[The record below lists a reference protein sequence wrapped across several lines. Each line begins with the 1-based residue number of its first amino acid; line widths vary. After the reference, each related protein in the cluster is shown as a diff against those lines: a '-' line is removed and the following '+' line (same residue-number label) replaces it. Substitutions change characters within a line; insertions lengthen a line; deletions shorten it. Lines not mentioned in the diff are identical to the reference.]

1 MSANDEVKIFLSMEA
16 KKVDFVEA
24 EASIGELIDNLQTS
38 IDSVFENIDITQFN
52 KKVQT
57 SAVKIKKD
65 FANIIA
71 MREKLGNLAES
82 AGADGLAD
90 RLDFVKQQIFE
101 IESEITRQRTAFGIS
116 LGFNDA
122 IAKVSTLRQKVS
134 DLTEKV
140 AYASEI
146 GRGALNEAGQFI
158 PAFSKQLRQAK
169 LEYQD
174 ALVTLNDIQTQ
185 MNTSS
190 PKDFG
195 DSHLINK
202 LLPKLEK
209 YKQEFEYLTTNFN
222 YNLRDADTSKLE
234 KIDALYTKLTTSI
247 TQCGITLRDFIN
259 LIQIAMNPQD
269 IDAYNNSVALLTDSF
284 FHLTNAQQPTS
295 SQGQQLALPQGMST
309 ESVDIN
315 TEPAE
320 QSAESL
326 KSKFESALGSIG
338 SKIAGVG
345 TKLLKWSKDV
355 TPADIALKA
364 LKGTVNGVVTVVKG
378 ATTVASKFVSLLASG
393 AKKGASAIKTKL
405 ANSFKKVGSSIG
417 NSHKKVSGF
426 FKYMMRYLGRRL
438 IYQAL
443 QQMVQSFKQAF
454 NTMATQIPEINTTMS
469 SFKTALNQV
478 KGSIGTAFQPLA
490 SVVLPILTKFL
501 NMITAVLNKVGQFTA
516 ALTGQGYTYEFVS
529 DNIDAATEAT
539 KDKNKADK
547 KSIAGFDEIN
557 QLSSNDSSND
567 SSNSDTLS
575 GTYKKVALES
585 NSITDAATKIRDMIK
600 SGEWDELA
608 SYIGE
613 KLNLIMSK
621 INNFLTSKNWYE
633 IGNSIGSAISSFITS
648 IDFGL
653 MAKTISN
660 GLLAIIRLV
669 RGFINGIDWQGIGRK
684 IADFLNG
691 IKWKDIIT
699 EGVGTIS
706 DIIVGLQDMMIEAV
720 EETDWGEIGEAIGA
734 GLQAIDWVSL
744 IDNAVTMALD
754 VLEGVLDAIIGFFE
768 GTDAKKAGQDGL
780 KILANLQ
787 VRLEEKLP
795 VIGEK
800 LLKALES
807 MFTWLWES
815 LKSFLGIHSPSTKTH
830 ELAENLVAGFVN
842 GLTDKWED
850 IKKWWEDT
858 KTKIK
863 KKWEDIKTWIKT
875 KWDEFKT
882 KYIDPIVSKFK
893 SVKDS
898 ILSILSQ
905 LRTQGKKILS
915 NIKTGIK
922 NVVNWI
928 IGKVEGFVNGVITG
942 INWIISKFNK
952 LSSSMPQWV
961 KDHTSIGDFSVK
973 ELDKVTIPRLATGA
987 VVPPNKEF
995 LATLGDNKK
1004 ETEIV
1009 SPLSTIKQALKE
1021 ALSESGNSGGGVGS
1035 LEVYLS
1041 TADVTKAV
1049 VKQINSNTRQTGTCP
1064 IKLTVL

>member
-90 RLDFVKQQIFE
+90 RISYVKQEIIE
-101 IESEITRQRTAFGIS
+101 IENEISRQRTEFGKS
-116 LGFNDA
+116 LGFDDA
-122 IAKVSTLRQKVS
+122 VATVNRLRQEVS
-134 DLTEKV
+134 DLTAKV
-140 AYASEI
+140 EYASEI
-146 GRGALNEAGQFI
+146 GRGALNGAGQFI
-158 PAFSKQLRQAK
+158 PAFSKQLQQAK

-209 YKQEFEYLTTNFN
+209 YKQEFEYLTTNFT

-247 TQCGITLRDFIN
+247 AQCGITLKDFVN
-259 LIQIAMNPQD
+259 LVQIAMNPQD
-269 IDAYNNSVALLTDSF
+269 IDAYNNSVALLTDSVL
-284 FHLTNAQQPTS
+284 HLTNAQQSTS

-345 TKLLKWSKDV
+345 TKLLEWSKDV

-378 ATTVASKFVSLLASG
+378 ATTVARKFVSLLASG
-393 AKKGASAIKTKL
+393 AKKGATAIKTKL

-621 INNFLTSKNWYE
+621 INDFLTSKNWYE

-653 MAKTISN
+653 MAETISN

-720 EETDWGEIGEAIGA
+720 EETDWGEIGKAIGA

-768 GTDAKKAGQDGL
+768 GTDAKKAGEDGL

-807 MFTWLWES
+807 MFTWLWEA
-815 LKSFLGIHSPSTKTH
+815 LKSYLGIHSPSTKTH

-995 LATLGDNKK
+995 LATLGDNKR
-1004 ETEIV
+1004 ETEVV